1 MIFRHVITL
10 LPVTLNQSEIGGITQ
25 AFGPAESYSAF
36 VQVKSESLDII
47 NQTGSARTMATI
59 YVLGDCPAKPL
70 DRITFEGKTYE
81 VTGAIPQ
88 RSPSAIH
95 HTKIMALELDQTG
108 L

>member
-1 MIFRHVITL
+1 MIFRHTITL
-10 LPVTLNQSEIGGITQ
+10 FPVTLNQSEIGGITQ
-25 AFGPAESYSAF
+25 AFGPTATYSAF
-36 VQVKSESLDII
+36 VQVRSESLDII

-70 DRITFEGKTYE
+70 DRITYAGKTYE

-88 RSPSAIH
+88 RSPTAIH